1 MNCRG
6 NVGGDVRA
14 LRSRAPGAREDGA
27 RGPPREYRR
36 GPRGGAQVTFC
47 RTW

>member
-6 NVGGDVRA
+6 NVGGDVRVPVA
-14 LRSRAPGAREDGA
+14 ASCARERWVLAG
-27 RGPPREYRR
+27 RPGNNRR
-36 GPRGGAQVTFC
+36 GPRGGTQVTLC